1 MYLMP
6 LKRTLKRGYNNRV
19 YVMCILPQVRERE
32 NETVEIDAGGQADL
46 CPAPGITQA
55 ARAGFLRHP

>member
-1 MYLMP
+1 
-6 LKRTLKRGYNNRV
+6 
-19 YVMCILPQVRERE
+19 MCILSQVRERE